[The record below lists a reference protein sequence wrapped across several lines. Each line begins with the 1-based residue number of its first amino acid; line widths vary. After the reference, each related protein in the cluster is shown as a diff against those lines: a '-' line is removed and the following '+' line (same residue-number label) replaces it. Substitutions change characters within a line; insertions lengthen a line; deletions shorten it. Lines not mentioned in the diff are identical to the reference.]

1 MYIYI
6 LIHIYRSMVASNSA
20 PNIKNGDENFVPN
33 SESSKVIMKKSKSSK
48 NLHKK
53 LQAASL
59 LNTVER
65 PPSRHQID
73 ELERYMLDQ
82 ADPFAFQR

>member
-1 MYIYI
+1 
-6 LIHIYRSMVASNSA
+6 MVASNST

-33 SESSKVIMKKSKSSK
+33 SESKIMKKSKSSK
-48 NLHKK
+48 SLHKK

-82 ADPFAFQR
+82 VDPFFFMHKLINILIHILIHT